1 MFLKQRY
8 IVLLT
13 LHKKKLIGDI
23 ELLLQ
28 RIIFSNS
35 LKQDLDIA

>member
-13 LHKKKLIGDI
+13 LHKKKLKGDL